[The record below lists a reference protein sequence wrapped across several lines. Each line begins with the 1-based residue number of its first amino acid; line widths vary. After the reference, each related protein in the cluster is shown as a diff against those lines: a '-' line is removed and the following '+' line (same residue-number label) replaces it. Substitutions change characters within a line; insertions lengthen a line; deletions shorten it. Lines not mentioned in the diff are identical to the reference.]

1 MNTQEFVMTRH
12 SANSPSERA
21 RRGVPGRVHK
31 LFTIDHL
38 TNHLIYDIIVI
49 EREDSTMLQ
58 KNIEK
63 EERKNRKT
71 WQGYYTRKTPTKK
84 EKEEKNRKKYRKG
97 IDKDD

>member
-1 MNTQEFVMTRH
+1 
-12 SANSPSERA
+12 
-21 RRGVPGRVHK
+21 
-31 LFTIDHL
+31 
-38 TNHLIYDIIVI
+38 
-49 EREDSTMLQ
+49 MLQ

-84 EKEEKNRKKYRKG
+84 DKEEKNRKKYRKG